1 MFDIQKIIEKAK
13 TSSFS
18 LWLLNFGLNRMV
30 PFNRPHGFKIVKLT
44 DESIETKLP
53 FKTLNFN
60 HIRSVH
66 ACALATLTEFST
78 GVFLISKFSPKSY
91 RIILRNL
98 HMEYHYQ
105 GKTGVFGKFGLS
117 ETEMQEKVFIPLK
130 NEESVDLLCEVKT
143 YDLNNNHIST
153 GKVTWQIKEWA
164 KVRTSV

>member
-1 MFDIQKIIEKAK
+1 MFDIQKIIGKAK
-13 TSSFS
+13 TSTFY

-66 ACALATLTEFST
+66 ACALATLTEFTT
-78 GVFLISKFSPKSY
+78 GVFLISKFGANKY

-98 HMEYHYQ
+98 QMEYHYQ
-105 GKTGVFGKFGLS
+105 GKTSVIAKFGLS
-117 ETEMQEKVFIPLK
+117 EKEMRERVFIPLE
-130 NEESVDLLCEVKT
+130 NEESVDIICEVKT

-153 GKVTWQIKEWA
+153 GNVTWQIKEWA
-164 KVRTSV
+164 KVKTSV